1 MAYIKSTNIKMYPS
15 GYRGLLNNG
24 IKKSYNPESKLN
36 VESNVT
42 RSLKTLLTYGK
53 GNFVITENYNWNE
66 VKENSWD
73 SSQGK
78 DKAEYNYFNF
88 EFICGGYYFKII
100 DSYEAFKDLLSQP
113 KVSALYAAISF
124 ADMNVRIPESKIDRT
139 GTDLENIYITDPH
152 LKNQKPGESAGEKL
166 TPSNLN
172 DDASNII
179 DLSSLDQ
186 NILNEDCFT
195 GVSLSTSIDDP
206 KLHYFKIL
214 EQDSSGN
221 FVVPQEAK
229 LITDTKHIWGST
241 SDDKNKSL
249 YDEYETGKIKSHANS
264 TLDIEGATS
273 VNISTP
279 LESEKSVN
287 ITTPKVE
294 IKGSDNTIT
303 KVEGNKITTKTI
315 TSSTGMSV
323 SSTGNSTIIDIQAP
337 QVDIHSD
344 DSGLKLNLTG
354 SKVSLNKQTGGSK
367 YISFTEDTGL
377 KIENNSSSST
387 ESVTVN
393 PNEISVGTDSNTK
406 TTITKGN
413 IKVQNL
419 VIAGQ
424 KADSGSWSL
433 SIDSTGNVTKKN
445 LTVKDSN
452 STPASTTKLQFVNSV
467 TQNSEGKISVEKAN
481 ITKIGETPTALQG
494 IVKVNSVGGTV
505 NDAHGRWVKST
516 YDSTNGGKLF
526 VDNINTVIYS
536 LNATGEYPLVAKE
549 EVDDSNWFKTGC
561 YSSSITINSKGRI
574 SASSFY
580 ATSDARLKENIKPLD
595 YNKSILDLPVY
606 TYDYINGSKNNI
618 GCLAQDLQKL
628 YPQLI
633 GENSNG
639 YLTVDNSKV
648 VYLLLE
654 EVKKLKKELDRIK
667 TKLK

>member
-53 GNFVITENYNWNE
+53 GDFVITENYSWNE
-66 VKENSWD
+66 VKKEGTEHSTT
-73 SSQGK
+73 
-78 DKAEYNYFNF
+78 YNYFNF

-100 DSYEAFKDLLSQP
+100 DSYEAFKDLLSQSN
-113 KVSALYAAISF
+113 VTALYAAISF
-124 ADMNVRIPESKIDRT
+124 ADMNVRIPKSKNESTGID
-139 GTDLENIYITDPH
+139 LNNIYITEPH
-152 LKNQKPGESAGEKL
+152 LKNQEPGESAGKLL

-186 NILNEDCFT
+186 NILEKDCFT
-195 GVSLSTSIDDP
+195 GVSLSTNNNDA

-214 EQDSSGN
+214 EKDLTGN

-241 SDDKNKSL
+241 SDDKSKSL

-279 LESEKSVN
+279 LEADKSVN

-294 IKGSDNTIT
+294 IKGSDNTVT

-315 TSSTGMSV
+315 TSDTGISI

-344 DSGLKLNLTG
+344 NSGLKLNLTA
-354 SKVSLNKQTGGSK
+354 SKLSLNKQTGGSK

-393 PNEISVGTDSNTK
+393 PDEISVGTDSTTK
-406 TTITKGN
+406 TTITKGT
-413 IKVQNL
+413 IKVQDL
-419 VIAGQ
+419 VVAGQ
-424 KADSGSWSL
+424 KAASGSWSL
-433 SIDSTGNVTKKN
+433 SIDSTGKVTKKN
-445 LTVKDSN
+445 LTVNASEV
-452 STPASTTKLQFVNSV
+452 STLVATQLQFVNSV
-467 TQNSEGKISVEKAN
+467 TQNSEGKILVSKAN
-481 ITKIGETPTALQG
+481 ITKIGETSTALQG
-494 IVKVNSVGGTV
+494 IAKVNSVGGTV
-505 NDAHGRWVKST
+505 ADAHARWIKST
-516 YDSTNGGKLF
+516 QDSTGGKLYISG
-526 VDNINTVIYS
+526 VNTLFDQMVVNKEYS
-536 LNATGEYPLVAKE
+536 LVAE
-549 EVDDSNWFKTGC
+549 GGHDQDNWFETA
-561 YSSSITINSKGRI
+561 YSSDLITINSKGRV

-580 ATSDARLKENIKPLD
+580 ATSDARLKENIKPLE

>member
-36 VESNVT
+36 VESNVI

-53 GNFVITENYNWNE
+53 GDFVITENYNWGN
-66 VKENSWD
+66 VTKAVAGA
-73 SSQGK
+73 SST
-78 DKAEYNYFNF
+78 YNYFNF

-100 DSYEAFKDLLSQP
+100 DSYEAFKDLLSQSN
-113 KVSALYAAISF
+113 VTALYAAISF
-124 ADMNVRIPESKIDRT
+124 ADMNVRIPESKSESNGID
-139 GTDLENIYITDPH
+139 LKNIYITDPH
-152 LKNQKPGESAGEKL
+152 LKNQKPGESAGEQL

-179 DLSSLDQ
+179 DFSSLDQ
-186 NILNEDCFT
+186 NISEEDYFT
-195 GVSLSTSIDDP
+195 GVSLSTTTGDT

-214 EQDSSGN
+214 EKDSTGN

-241 SDDKNKSL
+241 AGDKNKSL
-249 YDEYETGKIKSHANS
+249 YDEYETGKIKSHVNS
-264 TLDIEGATS
+264 TLEIEGATS

-279 LESEKSVN
+279 LEAEKSVN

-315 TSSTGMSV
+315 TSDSGMSV

-344 DSGLKLNLTG
+344 NSGLKLNLTG
-354 SKVSLNKQTGGSK
+354 SKLSLNKQTGGSK
-367 YISFTEDTGL
+367 YISFADDIGL

-387 ESVTVN
+387 EIVTVK

-406 TTITKGN
+406 TTITKDN
-413 IKVQNL
+413 IRVQDL
-419 VIAGQ
+419 VVAGQ
-424 KADSGSWSL
+424 KAASGSWSL
-433 SIDSTGNVTKKN
+433 SIDSTGRVTKKN
-445 LTVKDSN
+445 LTVNASEV
-452 STPASTTKLQFVNSV
+452 STLASTELQFVNSV
-467 TQNSEGKISVEKAN
+467 TQNSEGKILVSKAN
-481 ITKIGETPTALQG
+481 ITKIGETSTALQG
-494 IVKVNSVGGTV
+494 IAKVNSVGGTV
-505 NDAHGRWVKST
+505 ADAHARWIKST
-516 YDSTNGGKLF
+516 QDSTGGKLYISG
-526 VDNINTVIYS
+526 VNTLFDQMVVNKEYS
-536 LNATGEYPLVAKE
+536 LVAE
-549 EVDDSNWFKTGC
+549 GGYDQDNWFETA
-561 YSSSITINSKGRI
+561 YSSDLITINSKGRV

-606 TYDYINGSKNNI
+606 TYDYVNGSKNNI

>member
-53 GNFVITENYNWNE
+53 GNFVITEKYNWNE

-152 LKNQKPGESAGEKL
+152 LKNQKSGESAGEKL

-195 GVSLSTSIDDP
+195 GVSLSTSIDDT

-214 EQDSSGN
+214 ERDSTGN

-241 SDDKNKSL
+241 SDNKNKSL
-249 YDEYETGKIKSHANS
+249 YDEYETGTIKSHANS

-273 VNISTP
+273 VNITTP
-279 LESEKSVN
+279 LEDKKSVN

-294 IKGSDNTIT
+294 IRGSDNTIT
-303 KVEGNKITTKTI
+303 KVEGNTITTKNI
-315 TSSTGMSV
+315 TSNTGMNI

-393 PNEISVGTDSNTK
+393 PNEISVGTDSTTK
-406 TTITKGN
+406 TTITKN
-413 IKVQNL
+413 TVNVQNL

-424 KADSGSWSL
+424 KAASGSWSL
-433 SIDSTGNVTKKN
+433 SIDSTGRVTKKN
-445 LTVKDSN
+445 LTVNASEV
-452 STPASTTKLQFVNSV
+452 STLASTELQFVNSV
-467 TQNSEGKISVEKAN
+467 TQNSEGKILVSKAN
-481 ITKIGETPTALQG
+481 ITKIGETSTALQG
-494 IVKVNSVGGTV
+494 IAKVNSVGGTV
-505 NDAHGRWVKST
+505 ANAHGRWIKST
-516 YDSTNGGKLF
+516 QDSTGGKLY
-526 VDNINTVIYS
+526 VGEVNT
-536 LNATGEYPLVAKE
+536 L
-549 EVDDSNWFKTGC
+549 F
-561 YSSSITINSKGRI
+561 
-574 SASSFY
+574 
-580 ATSDARLKENIKPLD
+580 ENIKPED
-595 YNKSILDLPVY
+595 PEKPG
-606 TYDYINGSKNNI
+606 YIFKYWTLNDTDVSVS
-618 GCLAQDLQKL
+618 DS
-628 YPQLI
+628 Y
-633 GENSNG
+633 
-639 YLTVDNSKV
+639 
-648 VYLLLE
+648 
-654 EVKKLKKELDRIK
+654 
-667 TKLK
+667 